1 MEGVRMLDSNAN
13 PKDFYKIG
21 TGWVFDTV
29 NNKGYIVKR
38 ERTRRGYYNGRVVDF
53 VPAFE
58 LKKTADGVY
67 KSIVKVSVPAGVLRK
82 AVEMAQLKDEGKL
95 KLRKREYR

>member
-1 MEGVRMLDSNAN
+1 MEEISMLDKNAN

-38 ERTRRGYYNGRVVDF
+38 EKTARGYNGKILDF
-53 VPAFE
+53 IPAFE
-58 LKKTADGVY
+58 LIKTADGKY
-67 KSIVKVSVPAGVLRK
+67 KSVIKVTVPAGVLRK
-82 AVEMAQLKDEGKL
+82 AVEMAQLKEQGKL
-95 KLRKREYR
+95 KTRRRVYR